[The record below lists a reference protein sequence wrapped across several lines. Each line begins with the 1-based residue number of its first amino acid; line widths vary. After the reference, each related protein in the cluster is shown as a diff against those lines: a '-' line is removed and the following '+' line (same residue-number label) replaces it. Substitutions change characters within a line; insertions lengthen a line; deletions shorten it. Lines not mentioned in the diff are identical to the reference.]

1 VHFRIEQRF
10 QAGLAAVEG
19 ALTDPAFLTRLASL
33 PKLGQPTLLEQQ
45 SDGDLI
51 RQRVR
56 YAFVGD
62 LSSAVR
68 AVVDPKLLTWVEDST
83 INRHDHHT
91 VFRIIPDH
99 YGNLLKAAGTFQ
111 LQTAGD
117 GCLRSADGEVHV
129 AVPLVGRKVEAAIV
143 SGLADHA
150 ALEVDVMNAW
160 LADGPRAAQPGPGST

>member
-1 VHFRIEQRF
+1 MHFHIEQRF
-10 QAGLAAVEG
+10 HDGVAAVEA
-19 ALTDPAFLTRLASL
+19 ALTNPAFLVRLASL

-45 SDGDLI
+45 TDGDLI

-68 AVVDPKLLTWVEDST
+68 AVVDPGLLTWVEDST
-83 INRHDHHT
+83 IDRRDHRT

-99 YGNLLKAAGTFQ
+99 YGNLLKAGGTFQ
-111 LQTAGD
+111 LDPAGD
-117 GCLRSADGEVHV
+117 GCARSADGDVHV

-150 ALEVDVMNAW
+150 AREVEVMDTW
-160 LADGPRAAQPGPGST
+160 LAEGPREARPSRGQS